1 MNKLLLVAAL
11 GSVEACPLQD
21 YYNSMKAKCPETD
34 APKLNEVQLNR
45 LFMKNSY
52 QGFVTGIY
60 SENDKVVPDECFG
73 AWIEAPIHKVKDLH
87 HKMHEDFWSV
97 NINDVKD
104 VGSELID
111 VFYKNTEVCHF
122 ERIQDDAKHWCVEN
136 PGQCIFMENME
147 ERIFDNMFEIM
158 GKMWDISKLMNTD
171 DDCYTDI
178 EQMAE
183 LYRFAN
189 DMGEIVASLSGFDYK
204 WDQSVERKHIKKRAF
219 HSQIKDLYMNYQYK
233 NVDPLELMF
242 PDVYEFLKGIEQQ
255 VEQFF
260 HDLHESHMKF
270 AAKFQPHHNQ
280 HHHSL
285 NKQFSFLTPEMAMP
299 EMAMPVMKMPEMKM
313 PEFPQ
318 FSFFPPMPKHTKK
331 QHHQKQHHHND
342 WSHFKLF

>member
-1 MNKLLLVAAL
+1 MGIYILNLNMNKLLLVAAL

-21 YYNSMKAKCPETD
+21 YYNQMRAKCPETD

-45 LFMKNSY
+45 LFLKNSY

-73 AWIEAPIHKVKDLH
+73 SWMEAPIHKVKDLH
-87 HKMHEDFWSV
+87 HKMYDDFWSV

-122 ERIQDDAKHWCVEN
+122 ERVQDDAKTWCIEN

-171 DDCYTDI
+171 DTCYTDI

-219 HSQIKDLYMNYQYK
+219 HSQIKDLYIN
-233 NVDPLELMF
+233 
-242 PDVYEFLKGIEQQ
+242 
-255 VEQFF
+255 
-260 HDLHESHMKF
+260 
-270 AAKFQPHHNQ
+270 NQ
-280 HHHSL
+280 HHHQL
-285 NKQFSFLTPEMAMP
+285 NKHFAFMTPEMAMP
-299 EMAMPVMKMPEMKM
+299 EMAMPEMKMPEMKM

-331 QHHQKQHHHND
+331 QYHQKQHHHQND